1 MPNNGLVTPMPST
14 SPRAETFTRHRRS
27 HVVRRSL
34 VAVLATNLVLTA
46 CSTSDL
52 LDVQV
57 PNSVPDDIYNNPAFA
72 TLMVNSVI
80 GDFECAF
87 GSFVVAEGLLTD
99 ELHDSALNNGNWN
112 MDRRDNAFTSGFYGT
127 NSCTTVTGVYTPL
140 STARG
145 EADAAIQRLS
155 GWTVAQVPN
164 IKTLEAQ
171 ANLYSGFSYATLGM
185 SMCQAAFDKGPLVNQ
200 MGMFALAEQ
209 RFTTASAAAQA
220 ASLTNV
226 LNAASAGRARVRLY
240 QRNTAGAIADAQ
252 LVPVGF
258 VFNAAMDATNA
269 RRFNHIYT
277 AISTSGALTVEPTAR
292 TLATET
298 GQVDPRSAT
307 IRLNTAPADGLNQ
320 IYIPTKYNAASLA
333 AGQSIP
339 QPITRYAEAQ
349 LILAEAQGGANAVNV
364 INTMRAAASLTP
376 YSGPTDAAS
385 IKTLIASERQRV
397 LFLEGY
403 RGYDIERLNLALV
416 PAVGSP
422 YLQGGVYGGTV
433 CFPLP
438 DIEKNNNPNVVTS
451 EIITGVRG
459 EFTAP

>member
-1 MPNNGLVTPMPST
+1 MRYTST
-14 SPRAETFTRHRRS
+14 RDETFIWYRRTRA
-27 HVVRRSL
+27 VRRTLIS
-34 VAVLATNLVLTA
+34 ALAAGLFTTA
-46 CSTSDL
+46 CNTSDM
-52 LDVQV
+52 LDVQA
-57 PNSVPDDIYNNPAFA
+57 PNSVPVDIYADPAFA

-145 EADAAIQRLS
+145 EADAAIERLS

-171 ANLYSGFSYATLGM
+171 ANLYSGFSYAALGM
-185 SMCQAAFDKGPLVNQ
+185 AMCQAAFDKGPLVNQ
-200 MGMFALAEQ
+200 LGIFALAEQ
-209 RFTTASAAAQA
+209 RFTAAIAAAQA

-226 LNAASAGRARVRLY
+226 LNAAYAGRARVRLY
-240 QRNTAGAIADAQ
+240 QHNTAGAIADAQ
-252 LVPVGF
+252 LVPAGF

-269 RRFNHIYT
+269 RRFNHIYS
-277 AISTSGALTVEPTAR
+277 AISTSGALTVETTAR
-292 TLATET
+292 ALTTET

-320 IYIPTKYNAASLA
+320 IWIPTKYNAATLT

-349 LILAEAQGGANAVNV
+349 LILAEAQGGTSAANI
-364 INTMRAAASLTP
+364 INTMRAAVSLTP
-376 YSGPTDAAS
+376 YTGPTDAAS
-385 IKTLIASERQRV
+385 IKALIASERQRV

-403 RGYDIERLNLALV
+403 RAFDIERLNLPLV
-416 PAVGSP
+416 PAVGSA

-433 CFPLP
+433 CFPVP
-438 DIEKNNNPNVVTS
+438 DIEKNNNSNVVAA

-459 EFTAP
+459 EFTPP

>member
-1 MPNNGLVTPMPST
+1 
-14 SPRAETFTRHRRS
+14 
-27 HVVRRSL
+27 VRRTLIS
-34 VAVLATNLVLTA
+34 ALAAGLFTTA
-46 CSTSDL
+46 CNTSDM
-52 LDVQV
+52 LDVQA
-57 PNSVPDDIYNNPAFA
+57 PNSVPVDIYADPAFA

-87 GSFVVAEGLLTD
+87 GSFVVAEGLVGD

-145 EADAAIQRLS
+145 EADAAIERLS

-171 ANLYSGFSYATLGM
+171 ANLYSGFSYAALGM
-185 SMCQAAFDKGPLVNQ
+185 AMCQAAFDKGPLVSQ
-200 MGMFALAEQ
+200 LGMFALAEQ
-209 RFTTASAAAQA
+209 RFTAAIAAAQA

-226 LNAASAGRARVRLY
+226 LNAAYAGRARVRLY
-240 QRNTAGAIADAQ
+240 QHNTAGAIADAQ
-252 LVPVGF
+252 LVPAGF

-269 RRFNHIYT
+269 RRFNHIYS
-277 AISTSGALTVEPTAR
+277 AISTSGALTVETTAR
-292 TLATET
+292 ALTTET

-320 IYIPTKYNAASLA
+320 IWIPTKYNAATLT

-349 LILAEAQGGANAVNV
+349 LILAEAQGGTSAANI
-364 INTMRAAASLTP
+364 INTMRAAVSLTP
-376 YSGPTDAAS
+376 YTGPTDAAS
-385 IKTLIASERQRV
+385 IKALIASERQRV
-397 LFLEGY
+397 LFLEGV
-403 RGYDIERLNLALV
+403 RAFDIERLNLPLV
-416 PAVGSP
+416 PAVGSA

-433 CFPLP
+433 CFPVP
-438 DIEKNNNPNVVTS
+438 DIEKNNNSNVVAA

-459 EFTAP
+459 EFTPP

>member
-1 MPNNGLVTPMPST
+1 MAALAAGLLT
-14 SPRAETFTRHRRS
+14 
-27 HVVRRSL
+27 
-34 VAVLATNLVLTA
+34 TA
-46 CSTSDL
+46 CNTSDM
-52 LDVQV
+52 LDVQA
-57 PNSVPDDIYNNPAFA
+57 PNSVPVDIYADPAFA
-72 TLMVNSVI
+72 TLMVQSVI

-145 EADAAIQRLS
+145 EADAAIERLS

-171 ANLYSGFSYATLGM
+171 ANLYSGFSYAALGM
-185 SMCQAAFDKGPLVNQ
+185 AMCQAAFDKGPLVNQ
-200 MGMFALAEQ
+200 LGMFALAEQ
-209 RFTTASAAAQA
+209 RFTAAIAAAQA

-226 LNAASAGRARVRLY
+226 LNAAYAGRARVRLY
-240 QRNTAGAIADAQ
+240 QHNTAGAIADAQ
-252 LVPVGF
+252 LVPAGF

-269 RRFNHIYT
+269 RRFNHIYS
-277 AISTSGALTVEPTAR
+277 AISTSGALTVETTAR
-292 TLATET
+292 ALTTET

-307 IRLNTAPADGLNQ
+307 IRLTTAPADGLNQ
-320 IYIPTKYNAASLA
+320 IYIPTKYNAATLA

-349 LILAEAQGGANAVNV
+349 LILAEAQGGASAVTI
-364 INTMRAAASLTP
+364 INTMRAAVNLTP
-376 YSGPTDAAS
+376 YTGPTDAAS
-385 IKTLIASERQRV
+385 IKALIASERQRV
-397 LFLEGY
+397 LFLEGV
-403 RGYDIERLNLALV
+403 RAFDIERLNLPLV
-416 PAVGSP
+416 PAVGSA

-433 CFPLP
+433 CFPVP
-438 DIEKNNNPNVVTS
+438 DIEKNNNSNIVAA

-459 EFTAP
+459 EFTPP

>member
-1 MPNNGLVTPMPST
+1 MRYTST
-14 SPRAETFTRHRRS
+14 RDETFIWYRRTRA
-27 HVVRRSL
+27 VRRTLIS
-34 VAVLATNLVLTA
+34 ALAAGLFTTA
-46 CSTSDL
+46 CNTSDM
-52 LDVQV
+52 LDVQA
-57 PNSVPDDIYNNPAFA
+57 PNSVPVDIYADPAFA
-72 TLMVNSVI
+72 TLMVQSVI

-145 EADAAIQRLS
+145 EADAAIERLS
-155 GWTVAQVPN
+155 GWTAAQVPN
-164 IKTLEAQ
+164 IKALEAQ

-185 SMCQAAFDKGPLVNQ
+185 AMCQAAFDKGPLVNQ
-200 MGMFALAEQ
+200 LGIFALAEQ
-209 RFTTASAAAQA
+209 RFTAAIAAAQA

-226 LNAASAGRARVRLY
+226 LNAAYAGRARVRLY
-240 QRNTAGAIADAQ
+240 QHNTAGAIADAQ
-252 LVPVGF
+252 LVPAGF

-269 RRFNHIYT
+269 RRFNHIYS
-277 AISTSGALTVEPTAR
+277 AISTSGALTVETTAR
-292 TLATET
+292 ALTTET

-307 IRLNTAPADGLNQ
+307 IRLTTAPADGLNQ
-320 IYIPTKYNAASLA
+320 IYIPTKYNAATLA

-349 LILAEAQGGANAVNV
+349 LILAEAQGGASAVTI
-364 INTMRAAASLTP
+364 INTMRAAVNLTP
-376 YSGPTDAAS
+376 YTGPTDAAS
-385 IKTLIASERQRV
+385 IKALIASERQRV

-403 RGYDIERLNLALV
+403 RAFDIERMNLALV

-433 CFPLP
+433 CFPVP
-438 DIEKNNNPNVVTS
+438 DIEKNNNSNIVAA

-459 EFTAP
+459 EFTPP

>member
-1 MPNNGLVTPMPST
+1 MPNRNTCDT
-14 SPRAETFTRHRRS
+14 SSTRHRRTRGAGRALLAALAAG
-27 HVVRRSL
+27 VFA
-34 VAVLATNLVLTA
+34 VA
-46 CSTSDL
+46 CDTSKM
-52 LDVQV
+52 LDVQA
-57 PNSVPDDIYNNPAFA
+57 PNSVPVDVYSDPAFA

-87 GSFVVAEGLLTD
+87 GSFVVAEGLATD

-112 MDRRDNAFTSGFYGT
+112 MDRRDNAFTSGFYGVS
-127 NSCTTVTGVYTPL
+127 SCTTVTGIYTPL

-145 EADAAIQRLS
+145 EADAAINQLKE
-155 GWTVAQVPN
+155 WTVAEVPN

-209 RFTTASAAAQA
+209 RFTTAIAAAQA

-226 LNAASAGRARVRLY
+226 LNAAYAGRARVRLY

-252 LVPVGF
+252 LVPPGF

-292 TLATET
+292 ALTTET

-349 LILAEAQGGANAVNV
+349 LILAEAQGGANAVNI

-385 IKTLIASERQRV
+385 IKTLIANERQRV

-438 DIEKNNNPNVVTS
+438 DIEKNNNPNIVAAD
-451 EIITGVRG
+451 IITGVRG
-459 EFTAP
+459 EFTPP

>member
-1 MPNNGLVTPMPST
+1 MKRTLLTTLV
-14 SPRAETFTRHRRS
+14 A
-27 HVVRRSL
+27 SL
-34 VAVLATNLVLTA
+34 VISA
-46 CSTSDL
+46 CSTSDM

-57 PNSVPDDIYNNPAFA
+57 PNSVPDDIYDNPAFA

-145 EADAAIQRLS
+145 EADAAIKRLS
-155 GWTVAQVPN
+155 GWTVEEVPN
-164 IKTLEAQ
+164 IRALEAQ
-171 ANLYSGFSYATLGM
+171 ANLYSGFSYAALGM
-185 SMCQAAFDKGPLVNQ
+185 AMCQAAFDRGPLVNQ
-200 MGMFALAEQ
+200 LGMFALAEE
-209 RFTTASAAAQA
+209 RFTAAIAAAQA
-220 ASLTNV
+220 ASLPNV
-226 LNAASAGRARVRLY
+226 LTAAYAGRARVRLY
-240 QRNTAGAIADAQ
+240 QHNNAGAMADAQ
-252 LVPVGF
+252 LVPSGF

-269 RRFNHIYT
+269 RRYNRIYT
-277 AISTSGALTVEPTAR
+277 SISTSGALTVEPTAR
-292 TLATET
+292 ALATET
-298 GQVDPRSAT
+298 GQTDPRSAT
-307 IRLNTAPADGLNQ
+307 IRLNTAAADGLNQ
-320 IYIPTKYNAASLA
+320 IYIPTKYNAATLT

-339 QPITRYAEAQ
+339 LPITRYAEAQ
-349 LILAEAQGGANAVNV
+349 LILAEAQGGTSAVSI
-364 INTMRAAASLTP
+364 INTMRAAASLNP
-376 YSGPTDAAS
+376 YTGPTDAAS
-385 IKTLIASERQRV
+385 IQALIASERQRV
-397 LFLEGY
+397 LFLEGL
-403 RGYDIERLNLALV
+403 RAFDIERLNLPLV

-433 CFPLP
+433 CFPIP
-438 DIEKNNNPNVVTS
+438 DIEKNNNPNIVAS

>member
-1 MPNNGLVTPMPST
+1 MRYTST
-14 SPRAETFTRHRRS
+14 RDETFIWYRRTRA
-27 HVVRRSL
+27 VRRTLIS
-34 VAVLATNLVLTA
+34 ALAAGLFTTA
-46 CSTSDL
+46 CNTSDM
-52 LDVQV
+52 LDVQA
-57 PNSVPDDIYNNPAFA
+57 PNSVPVDIYADPAFA

-145 EADAAIQRLS
+145 EADAAIERLS

-171 ANLYSGFSYATLGM
+171 ANLYSGFSYAALGM
-185 SMCQAAFDKGPLVNQ
+185 AMCQAAFDKGPLVNQ
-200 MGMFALAEQ
+200 LGIFALAEQ
-209 RFTTASAAAQA
+209 RFTAAIAAAQA

-226 LNAASAGRARVRLY
+226 LNAAYAGRARVRLY
-240 QRNTAGAIADAQ
+240 QHNTAGAIADAQ
-252 LVPVGF
+252 LVPAGF

-269 RRFNHIYT
+269 RRFNHIYS
-277 AISTSGALTVEPTAR
+277 AISTSGALTVETTAR
-292 TLATET
+292 ALTTET

-320 IYIPTKYNAASLA
+320 IWIPTKYNAATLT

-349 LILAEAQGGANAVNV
+349 LILAEAQGGTSAANI
-364 INTMRAAASLTP
+364 INTMRAAVSLTP
-376 YSGPTDAAS
+376 YTGPTDAAS
-385 IKTLIASERQRV
+385 IKALIASERQRV
-397 LFLEGY
+397 LFLEGV
-403 RGYDIERLNLALV
+403 RAFDIERLNLPLV
-416 PAVGSP
+416 PAVGSA

-433 CFPLP
+433 CFPVP
-438 DIEKNNNPNVVTS
+438 DIEKNNNSNIVAA

-459 EFTAP
+459 EFTPP

>member
-1 MPNNGLVTPMPST
+1 MPYKNTRDKTFPWYRRT
-14 SPRAETFTRHRRS
+14 RAVGQT
-27 HVVRRSL
+27 L
-34 VAVLATNLVLTA
+34 LATLSAGLFATA
-46 CSTSDL
+46 CDTSKM
-52 LDVQV
+52 LDVQA
-57 PNSVPDDIYNNPAFA
+57 PNSVPVDIYDNPAFA

-87 GSFVVAEGLLTD
+87 GSFVVAEGLVSD

-112 MDRRDNAFTSGFYGT
+112 MDRRDNAFSSGFYGVT
-127 NSCTTVTGVYTPL
+127 SCTTVTGVYTPL

-145 EADAAIQRLS
+145 EADAAIERLS
-155 GWTVAQVPN
+155 GWTAAQVPN
-164 IKTLEAQ
+164 IKSLEAQ

-185 SMCQAAFDKGPLVNQ
+185 AMCQAAFDKGPLVNQ
-200 MGMFALAEQ
+200 LGMFALAEQ
-209 RFTTASAAAQA
+209 RFTAAIAAAQA

-226 LNAASAGRARVRLY
+226 LNAAYAGRARVRLY
-240 QRNTAGAIADAQ
+240 QHNAAGAAADAQ
-252 LVPVGF
+252 LVPAGF

-269 RRFNHIYT
+269 RRFNHIYS

-292 TLATET
+292 ALTTET

-320 IYIPTKYNAASLA
+320 IYIPTKYNAATLT

-349 LILAEAQGGANAVNV
+349 LVLAEAQGGASAVTI
-364 INTMRAAASLTP
+364 INTMRAAASLNP
-376 YSGPTDAAS
+376 YTGPTDATS
-385 IKTLIASERQRV
+385 IKNLIASERQRV
-397 LFLEGY
+397 LFLEGF
-403 RGYDIERLNLALV
+403 RTFDVERLNLPLV

-433 CFPLP
+433 CFPVP
-438 DIEKNNNPNVVTS
+438 DIEKNNNPS
-451 EIITGVRG
+451 IEAAAIITGVRG
-459 EFTAP
+459 EFTPP

>member
-1 MPNNGLVTPMPST
+1 MRYTST
-14 SPRAETFTRHRRS
+14 RDETFIWYRRTRA
-27 HVVRRSL
+27 VRRTL
-34 VAVLATNLVLTA
+34 IAALAAGLFTTA
-46 CSTSDL
+46 CNTSDM
-52 LDVQV
+52 LDVQA
-57 PNSVPDDIYNNPAFA
+57 PNSVPVDIYADPAFA

-145 EADAAIQRLS
+145 EADAAIERLS

-171 ANLYSGFSYATLGM
+171 ANLYAGFSYAALGM
-185 SMCQAAFDKGPLVNQ
+185 AMCQAAFDKGPLVNQ
-200 MGMFALAEQ
+200 LGIFALAEQ
-209 RFTTASAAAQA
+209 RFTAAIAAAQA

-226 LNAASAGRARVRLY
+226 LNAAYAGRARVRLY
-240 QRNTAGAIADAQ
+240 QHNTAGAIADAQ
-252 LVPVGF
+252 LVPAGF

-269 RRFNHIYT
+269 RRFNHIYS
-277 AISTSGALTVEPTAR
+277 AISTSGALTVETTAR
-292 TLATET
+292 ALTTET

-320 IYIPTKYNAASLA
+320 IWIPTKYNAATLT

-349 LILAEAQGGANAVNV
+349 LILAEAQGGTSAANI
-364 INTMRAAASLTP
+364 INTMRAAVSLTP
-376 YSGPTDAAS
+376 YTGPTDAAS
-385 IKTLIASERQRV
+385 IKALIASERQRV
-397 LFLEGY
+397 LFLEGV
-403 RGYDIERLNLALV
+403 RAFDIERLNLPLV
-416 PAVGSP
+416 PAVGSA

-433 CFPLP
+433 CFPVP
-438 DIEKNNNPNVVTS
+438 DIEKNNNSNVVAA

-459 EFTAP
+459 EFTPP

>member
-1 MPNNGLVTPMPST
+1 MAALAAGLLT
-14 SPRAETFTRHRRS
+14 
-27 HVVRRSL
+27 
-34 VAVLATNLVLTA
+34 TA
-46 CSTSDL
+46 CNTSDM
-52 LDVQV
+52 LDVQA
-57 PNSVPDDIYNNPAFA
+57 PNSVPVDIYADPAFA

-145 EADAAIQRLS
+145 EADAAIERLS

-171 ANLYSGFSYATLGM
+171 ANLYSGFSYAALGM
-185 SMCQAAFDKGPLVNQ
+185 AMCQAAFDKGPLVNQ
-200 MGMFALAEQ
+200 LGIFALAEQ
-209 RFTTASAAAQA
+209 RFTAAIAAAQA

-226 LNAASAGRARVRLY
+226 LNAAYAGRARVRLY
-240 QRNTAGAIADAQ
+240 QHNTAGAIADAQ
-252 LVPVGF
+252 LVPAGF

-269 RRFNHIYT
+269 RRFNHIYS
-277 AISTSGALTVEPTAR
+277 AISTSGALTVETTAR
-292 TLATET
+292 ALTTET

-320 IYIPTKYNAASLA
+320 IWIPTKYNAATLT

-349 LILAEAQGGANAVNV
+349 LILAEAQGGTSAANI
-364 INTMRAAASLTP
+364 INTMRAAVSLTP
-376 YSGPTDAAS
+376 YTGPTDAAS
-385 IKTLIASERQRV
+385 IKALIASERQRV
-397 LFLEGY
+397 LFLEGV
-403 RGYDIERLNLALV
+403 RAFDIERLNLPLV
-416 PAVGSP
+416 PAVGSA

-433 CFPLP
+433 CFPVP
-438 DIEKNNNPNVVTS
+438 DIEKNNNSNVVAA

-459 EFTAP
+459 EFTPP

>member
-1 MPNNGLVTPMPST
+1 MRYTST
-14 SPRAETFTRHRRS
+14 RDETFIWYRRTRA
-27 HVVRRSL
+27 VRRTLIS
-34 VAVLATNLVLTA
+34 ALAAGLFTTA
-46 CSTSDL
+46 CNTSDM
-52 LDVQV
+52 LDVQA
-57 PNSVPDDIYNNPAFA
+57 PNSVPVDIYADPAFA

-145 EADAAIQRLS
+145 EADAAIERLS

-171 ANLYSGFSYATLGM
+171 ANLYSGFSYAALGM
-185 SMCQAAFDKGPLVNQ
+185 AMCQAAFDKGPLVNQ
-200 MGMFALAEQ
+200 LGIFALAEQ
-209 RFTTASAAAQA
+209 RFTAAIAAAQA

-226 LNAASAGRARVRLY
+226 LNAAYAGRARVRLY
-240 QRNTAGAIADAQ
+240 QHNTAGAIADAQ
-252 LVPVGF
+252 LVPAGF

-269 RRFNHIYT
+269 RRFNHIYS
-277 AISTSGALTVEPTAR
+277 AISTSGALTVETTAR
-292 TLATET
+292 ALTTET

-320 IYIPTKYNAASLA
+320 IWIPTKYNAATLT

-349 LILAEAQGGANAVNV
+349 LILAEAQGGASAVTI
-364 INTMRAAASLTP
+364 INTMRAAVSLTP
-376 YSGPTDAAS
+376 YTGPTDAAS
-385 IKTLIASERQRV
+385 IKALIASERQRV
-397 LFLEGY
+397 LFLEGV
-403 RGYDIERLNLALV
+403 RAFDIERLNLPLV
-416 PAVGSP
+416 PAVGSA

-433 CFPLP
+433 CFPVP
-438 DIEKNNNPNVVTS
+438 DIEKNNNSNVVAA

-459 EFTAP
+459 EFTPP

>member
-1 MPNNGLVTPMPST
+1 MRYTST
-14 SPRAETFTRHRRS
+14 RDETFIWYRRTRA
-27 HVVRRSL
+27 VRRTL
-34 VAVLATNLVLTA
+34 IAALAAGLFTTA
-46 CSTSDL
+46 CNTSDM
-52 LDVQV
+52 LDVQA
-57 PNSVPDDIYNNPAFA
+57 PNSVPVDIYADPAFA

-145 EADAAIQRLS
+145 EADAAIERLS

-171 ANLYSGFSYATLGM
+171 ANLYSGFSYAALGM
-185 SMCQAAFDKGPLVNQ
+185 AMCQAAFDKGPLVNQ
-200 MGMFALAEQ
+200 LGIFALAEQ
-209 RFTTASAAAQA
+209 RFTAAIAAAQA

-226 LNAASAGRARVRLY
+226 LNAAYAGRARVRLY
-240 QRNTAGAIADAQ
+240 QHNTAGAIADAQ
-252 LVPVGF
+252 LVPAGF

-269 RRFNHIYT
+269 RRFNHIYS
-277 AISTSGALTVEPTAR
+277 AISTSGALTVETTAR
-292 TLATET
+292 ALTTET

-320 IYIPTKYNAASLA
+320 IWIPTKYNAATLT

-349 LILAEAQGGANAVNV
+349 LILAEAQGGTSAANI
-364 INTMRAAASLTP
+364 INTMRAAVSLTP
-376 YSGPTDAAS
+376 YTGPTDAAS
-385 IKTLIASERQRV
+385 IKALIASERQRV
-397 LFLEGY
+397 LFLEGV
-403 RGYDIERLNLALV
+403 RAFDIERLNLPLV
-416 PAVGSP
+416 PAVGSA

-433 CFPLP
+433 CFPVP
-438 DIEKNNNPNVVTS
+438 DIEKNNNSNVVAA

-459 EFTAP
+459 EFTPP

>member
-1 MPNNGLVTPMPST
+1 
-14 SPRAETFTRHRRS
+14 
-27 HVVRRSL
+27 VRRTL
-34 VAVLATNLVLTA
+34 IATLAAGLFTTA
-46 CSTSDL
+46 CNTSDM
-52 LDVQV
+52 LDVQA
-57 PNSVPDDIYNNPAFA
+57 PNSVPVDIYADPAFA

-145 EADAAIQRLS
+145 EADAAIERLS

-171 ANLYSGFSYATLGM
+171 ANLYSGFSYAALGM
-185 SMCQAAFDKGPLVNQ
+185 AMCQAAFDKGPLVNQ
-200 MGMFALAEQ
+200 LGIFALAEQ
-209 RFTTASAAAQA
+209 RFTAAIAAAQA

-226 LNAASAGRARVRLY
+226 LNAAYAGRARVRLY
-240 QRNTAGAIADAQ
+240 QHNTAGAIADAQ
-252 LVPVGF
+252 LVPAGF

-269 RRFNHIYT
+269 RRFNHIYS
-277 AISTSGALTVEPTAR
+277 AISTSGALTVETTAR
-292 TLATET
+292 ALTTET

-320 IYIPTKYNAASLA
+320 IWIPTKYNAATLT

-349 LILAEAQGGANAVNV
+349 LILAEAQGGTSAANI
-364 INTMRAAASLTP
+364 INTMRAAVSLTP
-376 YSGPTDAAS
+376 YTGPTDAAS
-385 IKTLIASERQRV
+385 IKALIASERQRV
-397 LFLEGY
+397 LFLEGV
-403 RGYDIERLNLALV
+403 RAFDIERLNLPLV
-416 PAVGSP
+416 PAVGSA

-433 CFPLP
+433 CFPVP
-438 DIEKNNNPNVVTS
+438 DIEKNNNSNVVAA

-459 EFTAP
+459 EFTPP

>member
-1 MPNNGLVTPMPST
+1 MAALAAGLLT
-14 SPRAETFTRHRRS
+14 
-27 HVVRRSL
+27 
-34 VAVLATNLVLTA
+34 TA
-46 CSTSDL
+46 CNTSDM
-52 LDVQV
+52 LDVQA
-57 PNSVPDDIYNNPAFA
+57 PNSVPVDIYADPAFA

-145 EADAAIQRLS
+145 EADAAIERLS

-171 ANLYSGFSYATLGM
+171 ANLYSGFSYAALGM
-185 SMCQAAFDKGPLVNQ
+185 AMCQAAFDKGPLVNQ
-200 MGMFALAEQ
+200 LGIFALAEQ
-209 RFTTASAAAQA
+209 RFTAAIAAAQA

-226 LNAASAGRARVRLY
+226 LNAAYAGRARVRLY
-240 QRNTAGAIADAQ
+240 QHNTAGAIADAQ
-252 LVPVGF
+252 LVPAGF

-269 RRFNHIYT
+269 RRFNHIYS
-277 AISTSGALTVEPTAR
+277 AISTSGALTVETTAR
-292 TLATET
+292 ALTTET

-320 IYIPTKYNAASLA
+320 IWIPTKYNAATLT

-349 LILAEAQGGANAVNV
+349 LILAEAQGGTSAANI
-364 INTMRAAASLTP
+364 INTMRAAVSLTP
-376 YSGPTDAAS
+376 YTGPTDAAS
-385 IKTLIASERQRV
+385 IKALIASERQRV
-397 LFLEGY
+397 LFLEGV
-403 RGYDIERLNLALV
+403 RAFDIERLNLPLV
-416 PAVGSP
+416 PAVGSA

-433 CFPLP
+433 CFPVP
-438 DIEKNNNPNVVTS
+438 DIEKNNNSNIVAA

-459 EFTAP
+459 EFTPP

>member
-1 MPNNGLVTPMPST
+1 MRYTST
-14 SPRAETFTRHRRS
+14 RDETFIWYRRTRA
-27 HVVRRSL
+27 VRRTLIS
-34 VAVLATNLVLTA
+34 ALAAGLFTTA
-46 CSTSDL
+46 CNTSDM
-52 LDVQV
+52 LDVQA
-57 PNSVPDDIYNNPAFA
+57 PNSVPVDIYADPAFA

-145 EADAAIQRLS
+145 EADAAIERLS

-171 ANLYSGFSYATLGM
+171 ANLYSGFSYAALGM
-185 SMCQAAFDKGPLVNQ
+185 AMCQAAFDKGPLVNQ
-200 MGMFALAEQ
+200 LGIFALAEQ
-209 RFTTASAAAQA
+209 RFTAAIAAAQA

-226 LNAASAGRARVRLY
+226 LNAAYAGRARVRLY
-240 QRNTAGAIADAQ
+240 QHNTAGAIADAQ
-252 LVPVGF
+252 LVPAGF

-269 RRFNHIYT
+269 RRFNHIYS
-277 AISTSGALTVEPTAR
+277 AISTSGALTVETTAR
-292 TLATET
+292 ALTTET

-320 IYIPTKYNAASLA
+320 IWIPTKYNAATLT

-349 LILAEAQGGANAVNV
+349 LILAEAQGGTSAANI
-364 INTMRAAASLTP
+364 INTMRAAVSLTP
-376 YSGPTDAAS
+376 YTGPTDAAS
-385 IKTLIASERQRV
+385 IKALIASERQRV
-397 LFLEGY
+397 LFLEGV
-403 RGYDIERLNLALV
+403 RAFDIERLNLPLV
-416 PAVGSP
+416 PAVGSA

-433 CFPLP
+433 CFPVP
-438 DIEKNNNPNVVTS
+438 DIEKNNNSNVVAA

-459 EFTAP
+459 EFTPP